1 MEQTESKINETVVT
15 GRKFKKL
22 VDPVVKD
29 LSRTSGW
36 VKVVDTSEEES
47 TFMIPEIVKGRT
59 FPNCNHKGRITEF
72 KKQNNPFHKGVLIS
86 EDN

>member
-1 MEQTESKINETVVT
+1 MEQIESKINETIVT
-15 GRKFKKL
+15 GRKFERL

-29 LSRTSGW
+29 WSRISGW
-36 VKVVDTSEEES
+36 IKVVDTSEEEPTS
-47 TFMIPEIVKGRT
+47 MISEMVKGRT

-72 KKQNNPFHKGVLIS
+72 RKQNNPFHKGVLIS